1 VPSHDITSNFSF
13 LGVHFNKG
21 EHITKVTVTHDG
33 FLEEGT
39 KDVSQGGTK
48 DLVVLDDFIYS
59 EPVAQ

>member
-1 VPSHDITSNFSF
+1 MISSHFSF
-13 LGVHFNKG
+13 LGVRFNKS
-21 EHITKVTVTHDG
+21 ERITKVTVTHDG

-39 KDVSQGGTK
+39 KDVSEGGAR